1 MNHRPLSRRHA
12 ATTIGRS
19 SRALLA
25 FAVSAGMAFQAGAHP
40 VKAEEDS
47 SVEGYLSEL
56 VGQASQTEKEVS
68 SLQLQVGGLRESA
81 NKARVDLNRAQTKA
95 QKAQDEVL
103 SARDRLKS
111 SDKEVTSAQGKLD
124 DIARSAYAQGGD
136 ASPIPMAAGKDAA
149 SSALDR
155 STYIRMAAEKQRAKV
170 DRLDLARTQNANHES
185 GLRTNRES
193 ANRALQDAV
202 QAHKAAADAMTR
214 SLSELRGK
222 QQKLVKLLQE
232 QKKAQ
237 AKLRAARSA
246 VDALANSKPN
256 ATSWEKR
263 RVAEAAAN
271 GAQATKK
278 PAEPELRQ
286 KGSQQNSKNP
296 SAITGYSV
304 KTNDAKVGQ
313 QQTEGTTP
321 TKDSGEAN
329 NSTEPSAQPSAP
341 SNSDAPS
348 VAAAKTNNEEKTE
361 STTPA
366 TESSAAQAPLAGPSA
381 GLPTGSSLPQ
391 IPENFAASS
400 AGDDQR
406 QEAINGLMKA
416 GQSALM
422 AGFTNYAQKGD
433 RNSALQAAMNAGRE
447 SAGNAYDEHL
457 KRIQQAQGSNG
468 AQNNG
473 NSQDSTEPQN
483 DTQGTSPTEPQ
494 SESGTTENPTT
505 PGAADGTTPGTAP
518 GGTAEQAPGNAEDSV
533 DTSGTAEEKIER
545 VIKRGESQMG
555 VTYAWGGGNQHG
567 PTMGIRDGGVA
578 DSFGDYTKVGF
589 DCSGLMMYAF
599 AAAGVQLEHYSGYQ
613 YTAGKQVPVS
623 EAKRGDMLFWGPG
636 GSQHVALYLGD
647 NKMLEAPQSG
657 DVVKVSD
664 VRWAGIEPMAV
675 RMIE

>member
-40 VKAEEDS
+40 VKAEEDN

-111 SDKEVTSAQGKLD
+111 SDKEVASAQGKLD
-124 DIARSAYAQGGD
+124 DIARSAYTQGGD

-193 ANRALQDAV
+193 ANRALQAAV

-214 SLSELRGK
+214 SISELRGK

-232 QKKAQ
+232 HKKAQ

-263 RVAEAAAN
+263 RVAEAAAD

-278 PAEPELRQ
+278 PALPKSGQE
-286 KGSQQNSKNP
+286 GSQQKSKNS
-296 SAITGYSV
+296 SAITGYSAKSNGA
-304 KTNDAKVGQ
+304 KTGQ
-313 QQTEGTTP
+313 QQPEGMDP
-321 TKDSGEAN
+321 TDKSGEAN
-329 NSTEPSAQPSAP
+329 NSAEPSAPVNSGAPSAAAEAKAT
-341 SNSDAPS
+341 NEDKAENAAP
-348 VAAAKTNNEEKTE
+348 AA
-361 STTPA
+361 
-366 TESSAAQAPLAGPSA
+366 ESSTEQAPLTGPQAS
-381 GLPTGSSLPQ
+381 LPTGSSLPQ

-406 QEAINGLMKA
+406 QEAIDGLMKA

-457 KRIQQAQGSNG
+457 KRVQQAQGSNG
-468 AQNNG
+468 AQNNAS
-473 NSQDSTEPQN
+473 SQNNTETQNETEGTTPTAPQL
-483 DTQGTSPTEPQ
+483 
-494 SESGTTENPTT
+494 ESGTTEDPTA
-505 PGAADGTTPGTAP
+505 PGATDGNTEGTTP
-518 GGTAEQAPGNAEDSV
+518 GGTAEQDPGNADDSV

>member
-1 MNHRPLSRRHA
+1 MNHRPLSRRYA

-40 VKAEEDS
+40 VKAEEDN

-56 VGQASQTEKEVS
+56 VGQASQAEKEVS

-81 NKARVDLNRAQTKA
+81 NKARVDLNRAQSKA
-95 QKAQDEVL
+95 QKAQNEVV

-111 SDKEVTSAQGKLD
+111 SDKEIANAQGKLD
-124 DIARSAYAQGGD
+124 DIARSAYTQGGD

-155 STYIRMAAEKQRAKV
+155 STYIRMAAEKQRAEV

-185 GLRTNRES
+185 GLRTNRDS

-202 QAHKAAADAMTR
+202 QAHKAAADAMAR
-214 SLSELRGK
+214 SISELRGK
-222 QQKLVKLLQE
+222 QQTLTKLLSQ

-246 VDALANSKPN
+246 VDALANSKPS

-263 RVAEAAAN
+263 RVAEAAAE
-271 GAQATKK
+271 GAQDSKK
-278 PAEPELRQ
+278 SAKPKAGQ
-286 KGSQQNSKNP
+286 ANSQQAPKAP
-296 SAITGYSV
+296 AGITGYS
-304 KTNDAKVGQ
+304 AKAGEEQ
-313 QQTEGTTP
+313 Q
-321 TKDSGEAN
+321 A
-329 NSTEPSAQPSAP
+329 PSAEPTSEPNKPS
-341 SNSDAPS
+341 
-348 VAAAKTNNEEKTE
+348 
-361 STTPA
+361 ST
-366 TESSAAQAPLAGPSA
+366 AGPSA
-381 GLPTGSSLPQ
+381 QASATGESGAATTENEAQATEKEQPEATDSASASSAQQDPTAGSVANIPTGSSLPQ

-406 QEAINGLMKA
+406 QEAIDGLINA

-422 AGFTNYAQKGD
+422 AGFSNYAQNGD
-433 RNSALQAAMNAGRE
+433 RDAALQAAMTAGRD

-457 KRIQQAQGSNG
+457 KRIQKA
-468 AQNNG
+468 NNG
-473 NSQDSTEPQN
+473 GGSQDSTTSQGGTDAQN
-483 DTQGTSPTEPQ
+483 GADGAASTAPQ
-494 SESGTTENPTT
+494 SEPGTTEAPST
-505 PGAADGTTPGTAP
+505 ADGTAQGNAS
-518 GGTAEQAPGNAEDSV
+518 EQAQGNADDSV

-567 PTMGIRDGGVA
+567 PTQGIRDGGVA
-578 DSFGDYTKVGF
+578 DSFGDYAKVGF